1 MIAGEW
7 GTPVGKNTDKLALRK
22 VRLHMSFREIGEA
35 KALERPFQEEA
46 CAVEHKLP
54 LDASVELSS
63 ILFELPRV

>member
-35 KALERPFQEEA
+35 KALERP
-46 CAVEHKLP
+46 
-54 LDASVELSS
+54 
-63 ILFELPRV
+63 